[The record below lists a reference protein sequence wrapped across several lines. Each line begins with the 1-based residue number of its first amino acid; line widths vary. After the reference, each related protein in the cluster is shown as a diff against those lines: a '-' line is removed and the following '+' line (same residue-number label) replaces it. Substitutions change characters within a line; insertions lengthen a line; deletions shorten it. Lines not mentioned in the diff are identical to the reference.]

1 MSTSQ
6 HIQDLEGGGESVNKP
21 EEEIISAAEFARRL
35 GVDRSAVTRYVRTG
49 KLQPYSNEYRGL
61 KRQPKFRAS
70 DVERI
75 KDMRQIDPSGPAL
88 SRAGA

>member
-1 MSTSQ
+1 V
-6 HIQDLEGGGESVNKP
+6 DKP

-35 GVDRSAVTRYVRTG
+35 GVDRSAVSRYVRDG
-49 KLQPYSNEYRGL
+49 KLTPYSNEYQGL

-75 KDMRQIDPSGPAL
+75 KGMRQIDTSGSALGGVPA
-88 SRAGA
+88 

>member
-1 MSTSQ
+1 V
-6 HIQDLEGGGESVNKP
+6 DKP

-35 GVDRSAVTRYVRTG
+35 GVDRSAVSRYVRDG
-49 KLQPYSNEYRGL
+49 RIEPYSNEYRGL

-75 KDMRQIDPSGPAL
+75 KSMRQIDTSGSALGGVPA
-88 SRAGA
+88 

>member
-1 MSTSQ
+1 MK
-6 HIQDLEGGGESVNKP
+6 EP

-35 GVDRSAVTRYVRTG
+35 GVDRSAVSRYVRDG
-49 KLQPYSNEYRGL
+49 KLVPYSNEYRGL
-61 KRQPKFRAS
+61 KPQPRFRAS

-75 KDMRQIDPSGPAL
+75 KELRQSDLPGLSW